1 MTLVSK
7 VLVRMWT
14 GVNQIGQKVRR
25 RGEAAIKKGIVAN
38 RAKDDPLKSDIERA
52 TEAHAFVA
60 EIICVLIANVYPGA
74 PFERRCTALEL
85 LNVIA
90 DTWKSVDDFELSE
103 KHGTI
108 EHDHDVIV
116 ARRLLTSPYDAYM
129 RDEAFTNLLL
139 GALVDSWEKL
149 RMTAFDLLQR
159 HPAPLAGIETP
170 EILAKRLDWAL
181 QLLRSPRVRESGA
194 AALLIRLLIRKYGFD
209 LNWRIHLSPVTQVV
223 EQARDA
229 AGLAKSEATIQV
241 IESLCDLLEQDCVLA
256 ERDVMKACQRS
267 LAHGAVLLTRFTLC
281 EIDLNGKFDEST
293 RKRIQV
299 SSVVP
304 SALSVRH
311 FYRKAMKNTRLP
323 LPNCHVG

>member
-1 MTLVSK
+1 
-7 VLVRMWT
+7 
-14 GVNQIGQKVRR
+14 
-25 RGEAAIKKGIVAN
+25 
-38 RAKDDPLKSDIERA
+38 
-52 TEAHAFVA
+52 
-60 EIICVLIANVYPGA
+60 
-74 PFERRCTALEL
+74 
-85 LNVIA
+85 
-90 DTWKSVDDFELSE
+90 
-103 KHGTI
+103 
-108 EHDHDVIV
+108 
-116 ARRLLTSPYDAYM
+116 
-129 RDEAFTNLLL
+129 
-139 GALVDSWEKL
+139 VDSWEKL

-311 FYRKAMKNTRLP
+311 FYRKAMKKTRLP

>member
-1 MTLVSK
+1 VTLVSK

-229 AGLAKSEATIQV
+229 VGLAKSEATIQV

-311 FYRKAMKNTRLP
+311 FYRKAMKKTRLP